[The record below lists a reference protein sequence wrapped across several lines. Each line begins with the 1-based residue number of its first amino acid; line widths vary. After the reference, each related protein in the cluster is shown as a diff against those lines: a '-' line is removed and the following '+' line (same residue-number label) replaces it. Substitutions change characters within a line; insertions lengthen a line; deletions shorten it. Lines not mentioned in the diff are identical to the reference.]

1 MNNNSRNLN
10 YSKINYNITTK
21 NSEDHTTQKI
31 LKQLKRNEL
40 ELTKDLS
47 KLIQNEKMIKDKSY
61 LQFLN
66 ENPKNANLEKKKLQ
80 LELKKIYENKNMYM
94 SRLNE
99 IKSIK
104 NASRAK

>member
-1 MNNNSRNLN
+1 MNNNSRNLK

-21 NSEDHTTQKI
+21 NSEEYITQKI
-31 LKQLKRNEL
+31 LKQLKRNEQ

-61 LQFLN
+61 LQLVN

-80 LELKKIYENKNMYM
+80 LELKQIY
-94 SRLNE
+94 
-99 IKSIK
+99 
-104 NASRAK
+104 